1 MPVVTLYRRLQ
12 GRLRGRLPA
21 VEPTTPKAALIRA
34 DASPLQAQRET
45 LDVVCALLAG
55 AAVPYFC
62 VRPLPDRPPVV
73 AVPEEDRDR
82 ALAALAAGAHP
93 LFAARQPYGRPGAR
107 AQADAGRMRPVRRA
121 APLLGDARVVRLAMY
136 FASPSRTLTL
146 GPESGL
152 DLEFWAREGDDLVG
166 PRPNPACDRVPADGP
181 VAEGGEEL
189 FLPLACPARRA
200 RAYRTRPEFLRR
212 LLDDIDFPIDAVYTW
227 VDGADPAWR
236 ARRDEAQREE
246 ARRVGG
252 PLSEMATTEARFTS
266 RDELRYSLRSL
277 LMHAPW
283 INRIW
288 IVTDGQT
295 PPWLDTTH
303 PMVSVVDHKEIFTDT
318 SVLPVFNSHA
328 IETQLHHIEG
338 LSEHFLYFNDDFF
351 LGRPLAPRTFFEGN
365 GITRFFPSTVHVPF
379 GVPEAEESPVHAA
392 GMNNR
397 RILEDLSGRTIT
409 QKLKHVPYALRRS
422 LMYEI
427 EERFAAEF
435 QATAR
440 SRFRTSRDI
449 SVVSSL
455 AHYYGYLSGRAV
467 PGLVDY
473 TYVDLSLPKTPAR
486 LRRMLAR
493 RRHDV
498 FCLNDTSPT
507 DDEQD
512 ALLARFLEAYFPTP
526 APFER

>member
-12 GRLRGRLPA
+12 GRLPSREPA
-21 VEPTTPKAALIRA
+21 PRAALIRA
-34 DASPLQAQRET
+34 DAGPLQAQRET
-45 LDVVCALLAG
+45 LDVVCALLTEAD
-55 AAVPYFC
+55 VPYFC
-62 VRPLPDRPPVV
+62 VRPLPNRPPVI
-73 AVPEEDRDR
+73 AVPEDFRTR
-82 ALAALAAGAHP
+82 ALTALAAGGHP
-93 LFAARQPYGRPGAR
+93 LFAARQPYGRQRAR
-107 AQADAGRMRPVRRA
+107 ARQADAGRMRPIRRA
-121 APLLGDARVVRLAMY
+121 AALLGDAKVVRLAMY

-146 GPESGL
+146 GPESGC
-152 DLEFWAREGDDLVG
+152 DLEFWAREGDELVA
-166 PRPNPACDRVPADGP
+166 PRPNPACDRVPVDGP
-181 VAEGGEEL
+181 SVDGGEEL
-189 FLPLACPARRA
+189 FTPLACAARRA
-200 RAYRTRPEFLRR
+200 RAYRTRPEFVRR

-236 ARRDEAQREE
+236 ARREKAEREE
-246 ARRVGG
+246 ALRSGA
-252 PLSEMATTEARFTS
+252 PLNEMATTEARFTS

-277 LMHAPW
+277 LMYASW
-283 INRIW
+283 INRVW

-303 PMVSVVDHKEIFTDT
+303 PMVTVVDHKEIFSDP

-328 IETQLHHIEG
+328 IETQLHHIDG

-351 LGRPLAPRTFFEGN
+351 LGRPLPPRTFFEGN

-379 GVPEAEESPVHAA
+379 GAPETEESPVHAA

-397 RILEDLSGRTIT
+397 RILENLTGRTIT

-422 LMYEI
+422 LMYEL
-427 EERFAAEF
+427 EERFAEEF
-435 QATAR
+435 TATAR
-440 SRFRTSRDI
+440 SRFRTTRDI

-467 PGLVDY
+467 PGTVDY
-473 TYVDLSLPKTPAR
+473 TYVDLSLPQTPAK

-493 RRHDV
+493 RKHDV
-498 FCLNDTSPT
+498 FCLNDTAPT
-507 DDEQD
+507 TPEQD

>member
-1 MPVVTLYRRLQ
+1 M
-12 GRLRGRLPA
+12 
-21 VEPTTPKAALIRA
+21 
-34 DASPLQAQRET
+34 D
-45 LDVVCALLAG
+45 
-55 AAVPYFC
+55 
-62 VRPLPDRPPVV
+62 
-73 AVPEEDRDR
+73 
-82 ALAALAAGAHP
+82 
-93 LFAARQPYGRPGAR
+93 
-107 AQADAGRMRPVRRA
+107 
-121 APLLGDARVVRLAMY
+121 
-136 FASPSRTLTL
+136 
-146 GPESGL
+146 
-152 DLEFWAREGDDLVG
+152 
-166 PRPNPACDRVPADGP
+166 
-181 VAEGGEEL
+181 GGEEL
-189 FLPLACPARRA
+189 FTPLACAARRA
-200 RAYRTRPEFLRR
+200 RAYRTRPEFVRR

-236 ARRDEAQREE
+236 ARRDQAERDEALRT
-246 ARRVGG
+246 GT
-252 PLSEMATTEARFTS
+252 PPSEMATTEARFTS

-277 LMHAPW
+277 LMYAPW

-303 PMVSVVDHKEIFTDT
+303 PMVSVVDHKEIFTDP

-328 IETQLHHIEG
+328 IETQLHHIDG

-351 LGRPLAPRTFFEGN
+351 LGRPLPPRTFFEGN

-379 GVPEAEESPVHAA
+379 GMPETEESPVHAA

-397 RILEDLSGRTIT
+397 RILENLTGRTIT

-422 LMYEI
+422 LMYEL
-427 EERFAAEF
+427 EGRFAAEF
-435 QATAR
+435 TATAR

-467 PGLVDY
+467 PGTVDY
-473 TYVDLSLPKTPAR
+473 TYVDLSLPKTPAK

-498 FCLNDTSPT
+498 FCLNRHRPHHPRPGRAAGAVPGGLLPHPGAVRAVSVPQVVPVH
-507 DDEQD
+507 EQAAEGPAAGGGERTGD
-512 ALLARFLEAYFPTP
+512 QSTAAGGHRVLARVADDP
-526 APFER
+526 ERAQPVEPGGEHPGAHLAARKAAVLLW